1 MEVKKKKK
9 KAIRYL
15 LECFIS
21 DHKFLTQYMDQESI
35 FDRKDDQIIQ
45 NIKDAWDK
53 EIQNKLQ
60 QIVVSAFS
68 HERLYV
74 SDSAQFIKLI
84 ALSLKEKDKNYI
96 FGLITEIKKVG

>member
-1 MEVKKKKK
+1 
-9 KAIRYL
+9 
-15 LECFIS
+15 
-21 DHKFLTQYMDQESI
+21 MDQESI

-74 SDSAQFIKLI
+74 SERAQFIKLI

-96 FGLITEIKKVG
+96 FGLITEIKKSDKLRKHLFSVIPVFSLLLEKSSGRKVCS